1 MVSSVVAGMRYFLVI
16 FLSCVVAFALML
28 HVLFRHGCARDPC
41 AQSPADSLVRLL
53 YPKPDL

>member
-16 FLSCVVAFALML
+16 FFSCVGAFALML

-41 AQSPADSLVRLL
+41 AQRILIRLL